1 MTSRRLKH
9 EKVGAFVVAVVIT
22 LVLGGCAGEEK
33 GASQGTTKL
42 ANRTTGP
49 AETGPETGPTQT
61 APPPARA
68 SAAPN
73 VVKQSVCRSG
83 QPGEARS
90 RLNLAEMVDSDSFK
104 VRFEVYRSP
113 VGHRWRI
120 ELRHQTNPLA
130 HWPSAVVIFEGTRV
144 ASESGDLVVQRR
156 VPSHEVFRAKAVDTQ
171 TGQVC
176 KIPRKGAYCRAD
188 RPCADDRGSRERD
201 GRRQR

>member
-1 MTSRRLKH
+1 MTSRRRK
-9 EKVGAFVVAVVIT
+9 KVRAFAAAVVIT
-22 LVLGGCAGEEK
+22 LVLGACAGDEA

-49 AETGPETGPTQT
+49 AVTGKTETGPTET
-61 APPPARA
+61 ASPPARA
-68 SAAPN
+68 SAAPD

-156 VPSHEVFRAKAVDTQ
+156 VPAHEFFRAKAVDTQ